1 MRGLKGSMPESLIL
15 ALFLGL
21 NETIIS
27 RTKAP
32 GVLIRKTTAKHLVH
46 HLFSLMELKI

>member
-1 MRGLKGSMPESLIL
+1 MLESLIL

-21 NETIIS
+21 KETMS

-32 GVLIRKTTAKHLVH
+32 GLMFGKTAAKYFAH
-46 HLFSLMELKI
+46 HILSLMELKS